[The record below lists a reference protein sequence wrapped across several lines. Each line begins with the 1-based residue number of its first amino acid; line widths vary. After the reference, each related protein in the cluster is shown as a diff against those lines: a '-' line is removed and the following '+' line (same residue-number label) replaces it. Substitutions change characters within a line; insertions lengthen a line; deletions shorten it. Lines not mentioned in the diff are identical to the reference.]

1 MPSDYQAIRDDNRRK
16 YGTDIGRIGPM
27 LLSDRY
33 DDRTHFIFELLQNA
47 EDALARRSARQGSRS
62 VQFDLTQNAL
72 LVSHFGHRFDEADVR
87 GICGIAES
95 TKDLTAIGRFGIGF
109 KSVYQF
115 TDRPQVHSG
124 AEDFAIE
131 SFVWPVAVPSLDQLP
146 EQTMILVP
154 LKTTEA
160 SAHPEIAAGLGRLGA
175 STLLFL
181 REIEEIRWSVNGGS
195 PGLYLRDCKA
205 IDEGVRRVTLIGQKV
220 GEIEVDETWLVFSRA
235 VTAEEGRHAGHVEL
249 AFSLVKDEKSHRE
262 RIQRA
267 ERSALVVFFP
277 TVLETHLGFLVQGPY
292 RTTPSRDNVP
302 RSDAWNQRLV
312 RETASLL
319 VESLHWL
326 RDHDLLDTTALQC
339 LPLDPT
345 KFGESSMFAP
355 LYGATKQALQ
365 SEPLLPRFDLGHVPA
380 GRARLAR
387 TQELRELFAPAQ
399 LSVLF
404 GHKDEVSWLS
414 GDISQDRTPA
424 LRRYLMQELG
434 IAEVTPETII
444 PRLDKRFL
452 QEQSD
457 AWIQG
462 LYHFLNDQ
470 PALRWRLNELPLIRL
485 EDGTHICA
493 NLKGQ
498 PQAFLPGEIKTG
510 FPTVRS
516 SVCSTET
523 AREFLRSLGLTEPDL
538 VDDVVRNVLPK
549 YRESNPSITDADYET
564 DIGRILRAFATDSKV
579 QREKLIAALRE
590 TAFVRVLDAGD
601 SSKWR
606 SKPGNV
612 YLATDRL
619 KELFAGINQV
629 FLVDDSYKSLR
640 GEDVR
645 ELLEACGATR
655 YLQPMT
661 LPSVFTSE
669 QLREMRLR
677 AGGESMSWAEPI
689 WDRTLRGLDRL
700 LAALPKLDSDGRT
713 RKPMLL
719 WEALDELEDRRGTGV
734 FWSTYVW
741 HYYRGRHA
749 TTFDVAFIRDL
760 NTTAWV
766 PDRNGDLQRPEFIL
780 FDTLDWKPSPFLQ
793 SKIRFKP
800 PIVETLAREAGIEPG
815 VLDLLKKLGLTSEA
829 DLRARL
835 KVNEVANPEAESVP
849 ALSESND
856 PKQEV
861 DEDEETA
868 PATAGN
874 NSATAAKNLSL
885 DEGATPAGDEDKE
898 PSSDD
903 PGLTDP
909 TPKPNTGNG
918 RPARGPTRPTE
929 GEETRTF
936 ISYIATHPTDGEESD
951 PDGLDQHARM
961 ELEDKAIKLILRR
974 DPRLQRTPA
983 NNRGFDLLEA
993 DSSGQTVRWVEV
1005 KAMTGELA
1013 DRPVCLSRAQ
1023 FDCAWIQG
1031 EAYWLYIVE
1040 YAGDSDRARLL
1051 RIQDPAGK
1059 ARNFA
1064 FDQGWRHIANI
1075 SDGNPEGCVPNRPE
1089 KQG

>member
-1 MPSDYQAIRDDNRRK
+1 MPSDYQAIFDDNRRK

-27 LLSDRY
+27 LLADRY

-47 EDALARRSARQGSRS
+47 EDALARRSGRQGSRS
-62 VQFDLTQNAL
+62 VQFDLSEKSL
-72 LVSHFGHRFDEADVR
+72 VVSHFGHRFDEADVR

-124 AEDFAIE
+124 TEDFAIE
-131 SFVWPVAVPSLDQLP
+131 SFVWPVAVPLLDRLP
-146 EQTMILVP
+146 DQTVILVP

-160 SAHPEIAAGLGRLGA
+160 SAHAEIAAGLGRLGA

-181 REIEEIRWSVNGGS
+181 REIEEIRWSVDGGYT
-195 PGLYLRDCKA
+195 GLYLRDCKA

-220 GEIEVDETWLVFSRA
+220 GEIEVDETWLLFSRA
-235 VTAEEGRHAGHVEL
+235 VTAEEDLHAGHVEL
-249 AFSLVKDEKSHRE
+249 AFSLVKDDKSHRE

-355 LYGATKQALQ
+355 LYGATKQALL
-365 SEPLLPRFDLGHVPA
+365 SEPLLPRFDHGHVPA
-380 GRARLAR
+380 PRARLAR
-387 TQELRELFAPAQ
+387 TQELRELFGPAQ

-434 IAEVTPETII
+434 ITEVTPETII

-457 AWIQG
+457 AWILG

-498 PQAFLPGEIKTG
+498 PQAFLPGAIKTG
-510 FPTVRS
+510 FPTMRS
-516 SVCSTET
+516 SVCSTEA
-523 AREFLRSLGLTEPDL
+523 AREFLRSLGLTEPDP

-549 YRESNPSITDADYET
+549 YRETKVSITDADYEA
-564 DIGRILRAFATDSKV
+564 DIGRILKAFATDSKV
-579 QREKLIAALRE
+579 QREKLIAALRD
-590 TAFVRVLDAGD
+590 TTFVRVIDAGD

-612 YLATDRL
+612 YLATDRM
-619 KELFAGINQV
+619 KELFAGITQV

-655 YLQPMT
+655 YLQPVT
-661 LPSVFTSE
+661 VASAFTSE
-669 QLREMRLR
+669 QLRQMRLG
-677 AGGESMSWAEPI
+677 AGGESLSWAEPI
-689 WDRTLRGLDRL
+689 EDRTLRGLDQL

-713 RKPMLL
+713 RKPILL
-719 WEALDELEDRRGTGV
+719 WDALDELEDRRGTGV

-741 HYYRGRHA
+741 HYYRSRHA
-749 TTFDVAFIRDL
+749 TTFDIAFIRDL
-760 NTTAWV
+760 NATAWV
-766 PDRNGDLQRPEFIL
+766 PDRNGDLQRPEFVL
-780 FDTLDWKPSPFLQ
+780 FDTLGWKPSPFLQ
-793 SKIRFKP
+793 SKIHFKP

-835 KVNEVANPEAESVP
+835 RVNEGATSDAEAVP
-849 ALSESND
+849 TLTQGND
-856 PKQEV
+856 PKQKL
-861 DEDEETA
+861 DEDEGTT
-868 PATAGN
+868 PGATEN
-874 NSATAAKNLSL
+874 TSATGGKNLSL
-885 DEGATPAGDEDKE
+885 DEGGTPAGDEDQE
-898 PSSDD
+898 PSRDD
-903 PGLTDP
+903 PGFTDP
-909 TPKPNTGNG
+909 SPNPSTGGG
-918 RPARGPTRPTE
+918 RPVRERPQPPE
-929 GEETRTF
+929 GNETRLF
-936 ISYIATHPTDGEESD
+936 ISYITTHPSDSDGSD
-951 PDGLDQHARM
+951 PDGLDQQARM
-961 ELEDKAIKLILRR
+961 ALEEKAIKLILNR
-974 DPRLQRTPA
+974 DPRLQRTPT
-983 NNRGFDLLEA
+983 NNRGFDLIET
-993 DSSGQTVRWVEV
+993 DHSGQTIRWVEV
-1005 KAMTGELA
+1005 KAMTGDLH

-1040 YAGDSDRARLL
+1040 HAGDSDRAGFLC
-1051 RIQDPAGK
+1051 IQDPAGK
-1059 ARNFA
+1059 AKNFA
-1064 FDQGWRHIANI
+1064 FDQGWRQIADF
-1075 SDGNPEGCVPNRPE
+1075 SRGNPDNRVPS
-1089 KQG
+1089 KTKTH